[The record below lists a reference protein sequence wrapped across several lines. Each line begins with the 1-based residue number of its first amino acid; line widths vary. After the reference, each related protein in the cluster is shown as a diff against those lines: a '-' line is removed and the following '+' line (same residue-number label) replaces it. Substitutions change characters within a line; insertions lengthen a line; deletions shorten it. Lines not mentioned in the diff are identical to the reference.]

1 MPANTNDASTI
12 GKRLGRLIQ
21 QYDLRIKYGQYK
33 ANLMEQEAKKASA
46 IGNLEKETRA
56 KVSMNAW
63 ATYADNLATAKM
75 ELAKAIQTALVAYN
89 TTERKIWWAYFIEN
103 KSTYD
108 IEDETSINSRSVQ
121 RAIAAMKKDM
131 ELNFEQKLPYVGE
144 VESPKWTAQD
154 LAFFLEEKPTTD
166 YLSAIKDMLEYGIV
180 DIDALEFDPDF
191 QDYVVNGRR

>member
-33 ANLMEQEAKKASA
+33 ASLMEQEASKASA
-46 IGNLEKETRA
+46 IGNEQKAVRA

-89 TTERKIWWAYFIEN
+89 TTERKIWWLYFIEN

-121 RAIAAMKKDM
+121 RVIAAMKKDM
-131 ELNFEQKLPYVGE
+131 ELNFEQKLPNVGE

-166 YLSAIKDMLEYGIV
+166 YLAAIKDMLEYGIV

-191 QDYVVNGRR
+191 QDYVVNGRK